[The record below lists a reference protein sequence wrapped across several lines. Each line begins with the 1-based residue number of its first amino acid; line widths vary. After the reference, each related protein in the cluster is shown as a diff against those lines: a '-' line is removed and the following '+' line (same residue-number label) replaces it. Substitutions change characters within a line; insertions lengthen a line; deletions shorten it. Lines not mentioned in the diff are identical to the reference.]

1 MRNTKIHRETRPGM
15 EAEVR
20 TDAPAETPAE
30 TPAEF
35 QTRAQVAAGAAP
47 RRRSLWHNRDYLLL
61 WSGQTVSSVGSG
73 VSTIAFPF
81 LVLGLTGSAALA
93 GLAGALRAL
102 PYVLF
107 SLPAGAL
114 VDRWNRNRVMIVC
127 DTGRALALGSI
138 PLAVFFWHLS
148 VAQIFAVTF
157 VEGSLFVF
165 FNLAEVACL
174 PRVVPQEQLAAATG
188 QNSATDGLSLLISQP
203 LGGLLYS
210 LASLLPFLADA
221 VSYVVSVVS
230 LLFIRTRF
238 QGERAPVAGRHLGRE
253 IWEGL
258 AWLWHQP
265 LIRYIAFLTGGSN
278 FVSAGSTLIIIVL
291 AQRQGA
297 SPLVT
302 GLIFSIWSAG
312 GIIGSVLGV
321 AIQKRFSF
329 AQVIIGTTWISAI
342 AWPFFAVAP
351 NAVVIGLIGAV
362 SFMVGPIYNV
372 VQLSYRLALIPDAL
386 QGRVNSVFRLLAF
399 GFQPLGAAASGLL
412 IEWVGLTWTIL
423 LFGAVLL
430 ALAVLT
436 QFNTHV
442 RHARPLAAVHAG

>member
-1 MRNTKIHRETRPGM
+1 M
-15 EAEVR
+15 EAQ
-20 TDAPAETPAE
+20 AEL
-30 TPAEF
+30 
-35 QTRAQVAAGAAP
+35 QAQPHAAP
-47 RRRSLWHNRDYLLL
+47 RPRSLWRNGDYMLL
-61 WSGQTVSSVGSG
+61 WGGQTVSSIGSG

-81 LVLGLTGSAALA
+81 LVLALTRSAPLA

-114 VDRWNRNRVMIVC
+114 IDRWNRNRVMILC

-138 PLAVFFWHLS
+138 PVAVLLHHLS
-148 VAQIFAVTF
+148 VTQIFAVTF
-157 VEGSLFVF
+157 IEGALYVF

-174 PRVVPQEQLAAATG
+174 PRVVPPEQLPAATG
-188 QNSATDGLSLLISQP
+188 QNGATEGIALLISQP
-203 LGGLLYS
+203 LGGLLFS
-210 LASLLPFLADA
+210 LNALLPFLADA

-230 LLFIRTRF
+230 LRFIRTRF
-238 QGERAPVAGRHLGRE
+238 QEARAPAARRHLGRE
-253 IWEGL
+253 IGEGL

-291 AQRQGA
+291 AQRQGDT
-297 SPLVT
+297 PLVT
-302 GLIFSIWSAG
+302 GVIFAIWSVG

-329 AQVIIGTTWISAI
+329 AQVIIGTTWISAL
-342 AWPFFAVAP
+342 AWPFYAIAP

-362 SFMVGPIYNV
+362 SFFVGPVYNV

-399 GFQPLGAAASGLL
+399 GFQPLGAAAAGLL
-412 IEWVGLTWTIL
+412 IQVAGLTQTIL

-436 QFNTHV
+436 QFNRHV
-442 RHARPLAAVHAG
+442 RRARPLAEVAPA